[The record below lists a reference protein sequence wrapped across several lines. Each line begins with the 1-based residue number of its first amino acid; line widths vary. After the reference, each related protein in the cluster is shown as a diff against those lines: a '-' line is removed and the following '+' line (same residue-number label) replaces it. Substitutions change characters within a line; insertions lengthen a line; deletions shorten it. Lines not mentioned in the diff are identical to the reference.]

1 MNRQL
6 LEGLTDAVGFVGGAL
21 GAFLLARLLG
31 VDPLAEGY
39 DTASITGIVMVGI
52 GGGAGLQ
59 LARAWRRAT
68 ADKE

>member
-21 GAFLLARLLG
+21 AAFLLARLLG

-39 DTASITGIVMVGI
+39 DTSSITGIVMVGI

-59 LARAWRRAT
+59 LARALRDRLAR
-68 ADKE
+68 K